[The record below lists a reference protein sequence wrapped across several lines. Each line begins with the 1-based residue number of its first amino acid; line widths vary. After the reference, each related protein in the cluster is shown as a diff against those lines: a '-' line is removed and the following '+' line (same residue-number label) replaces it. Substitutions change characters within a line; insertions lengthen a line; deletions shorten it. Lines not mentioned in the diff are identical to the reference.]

1 MKSFARRLVLTPK
14 QKATR
19 KWSIPCLKYITYQLN
34 IKYNKELHNPHRWHY
49 WAEESS
55 NPTSEKKT
63 LTLIY
68 LLQKHQF
75 CASTRKA
82 ALVSFAYY
90 LLLRLASYSPL
101 RCGQEEPD
109 H

>member
-55 NPTSEKKT
+55 NPTSKKKNIDINISAT
-63 LTLIY
+63 ETVLR
-68 LLQKHQF
+68 KHPESCPRQF
-75 CASTRKA
+75 C
-82 ALVSFAYY
+82 
-90 LLLRLASYSPL
+90 LLSPSVASYSPL